1 MKQIVWIWALLTLQ
15 SLFAQSLTLKTAI
28 ESTLAHHPDVK
39 TFMLRI
45 QQAEQGYNVAYAD
58 YLPQL
63 DLSAVYNPRKTYVLP
78 VNGMFHTIE
87 KDGWSAGVTLHQK
100 VWDFAKTSSIV
111 DATKVDENIAK
122 LSLGEVKVLLA
133 YKVKSLYALLLVQRE
148 AVRVRR
154 KDLESKKALYAQ
166 SQALVKQGLKTYADS
181 NRFLSSVYVA
191 EDALAIAKASF
202 EKAKTSLSLYMG
214 KKIDSSVKLQSD
226 VLKKTYNIGKQ
237 NEVAM
242 LEDNYK
248 VKMDRLNIDKNRLLH
263 QSAKSAHFGSVDLVA
278 SYDRF
283 DTLNKY
289 NSDYV
294 GVSYNVPLYSG
305 GRLSALEQ
313 KARIGTMIA
322 QEEEASDALA
332 VQDEFRA
339 LLIDIKRYGK
349 TIRAKKAQLTSAQS
363 TQKELNAR
371 YKEGLSTYI
380 EVLDS
385 IALALNA
392 ELGVLE
398 AYYSRSLAL
407 YRIEYLKGKI

>member
-214 KKIDSSVKLQSD
+214 KKIDSSVKLQSA
-226 VLKKTYNIGKQ
+226 VLKKTYNVGKQ